1 MGALHDFRLRHNQ
14 FTQNI
19 DGYVSGIIDDN
30 QDLLNLNREQL
41 KEEHKTAKDQFITP
55 KYSRN
60 YAIKKGFTTP
70 DLYVTGL
77 MFNEMSI
84 ETKGQQFTI
93 NSGVDYAPGLV
104 EKYGSDIFGIAISK
118 QPKAKQITTKELAA
132 QYKKVCYK
140 NI

>member
-30 QDLLNLNREQL
+30 QDLLDLNREQL
-41 KEEHKTAKDQFITP
+41 KEEHKTAKDQFIIP
-55 KYSRN
+55 KYSKN
-60 YAIKKGFTTP
+60 YAKRKGFTTP

-77 MFNEMSI
+77 MFKEMTI
-84 ETKGQQFTI
+84 ESKGQQFTI
-93 NSGVDYAPGLV
+93 NSGVDYAPGLI
-104 EKYGSDIFGIAISK
+104 EKYSSDIFGIAISK
-118 QPKAKQITTKELAA
+118 RDQAKQITTRELAD